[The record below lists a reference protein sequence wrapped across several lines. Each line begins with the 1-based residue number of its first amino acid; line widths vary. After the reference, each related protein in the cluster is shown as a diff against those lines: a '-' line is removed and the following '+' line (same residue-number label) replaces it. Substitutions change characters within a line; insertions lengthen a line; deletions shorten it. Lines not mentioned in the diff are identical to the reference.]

1 MSARITIHNLGPI
14 NDCTM
19 DLEHFTVLTGKQAS
33 GKSTVAK
40 AIYFFRTIKDDIC
53 EDILKYNLLGN
64 PSELTTVI
72 RRTLR
77 NKFLQMFGTSKAMS
91 ADMRLRYDYSDDTF
105 VEITLEL
112 REDEDFINPKY
123 VFIKFSNNITD
134 YICRRNKNN
143 NSERNEIQSELNDLF
158 SDDYNAVF
166 IPAGRSLITLL
177 TSQLN
182 YLFAT
187 MDDDQKRS
195 IDFCTQKYIER
206 ILKIR
211 PLFNDGLDG
220 LAELKSNMI
229 KLDKKAVSMA
239 LNRISKVLK
248 GRYVFANGEERLY
261 LTDNHDNTD
270 RFVKINYTSSGQQE
284 TVWLFNI
291 LFHILVTNSKSFII
305 LEEPEAHLYPDAQKD
320 ISEILALMSNQS
332 CELLI
337 TTHSPY
343 ILGAVNNLIYAN
355 DVCRDCNK
363 TIINDLVDE
372 KLHINNHNA
381 YFVDKGTIHSCI
393 ENSPERLIINEVID
407 GASSDINELYDR
419 LFDIAIS
426 EE

>member
-91 ADMRLRYDYSDDTF
+91 SDMKLRYDYSDDTF

-206 ILKIR
+206 IFKIR

-355 DVCRDCNK
+355 GVCRDCNK

>member
-1 MSARITIHNLGPI
+1 MSARITIHNLGPVK
-14 NDCTM
+14 DCTM
-19 DLEHFTVLTGKQAS
+19 DLEHFTILTGKQAS

-40 AIYFFRTIKDDIC
+40 AIYFCRTIKDDIC
-53 EDILKYNLLGN
+53 EEILKYNLLGN
-64 PSELTTVI
+64 QSKLITVVLK
-72 RRTLR
+72 TLR
-77 NKFLQMFGTSKAMS
+77 NKFLQMFGTSKAMNS
-91 ADMRLRYDYSDDTF
+91 DMKLRYDYSDDTF

-112 REDEDFINPKY
+112 RENEEFINPKY
-123 VFIKFSNNITD
+123 VYISFSENIKE
-134 YICRRNKNN
+134 YIRLKSDTG
-143 NSERNEIQSELNDLF
+143 SERSDIMAELNTLF
-158 SDDYNAVF
+158 HDEYNAIF

-220 LAELKSNMI
+220 LAELKSNMM
-229 KLDKKAVSMA
+229 KLDTKAISMMLERTYA
-239 LNRISKVLK
+239 VLK

-261 LTDNHDNTD
+261 LTDNHDYTD

-291 LFHILVTNSKSFII
+291 LFHILVTKTKSFII
-305 LEEPEAHLYPDAQKD
+305 LEEPEAHLYPDAQK
-320 ISEILALMSNQS
+320 IVSEVLALMSNRE

-355 DVCRDCNK
+355 AIVNDANRNLVNK
-363 TIINDLVDE
+363 LVDE
-372 KLHINNHNA
+372 KLRIKEHNA
-381 YFVDKGTIHSCI
+381 YFVDNGTIQSCL
-393 ENSPERLIINEVID
+393 EESPENLIMNEVID
-407 GASSDINELYDR
+407 GASSDINQLYDK
-419 LFDIAIS
+419 LFDIAN
-426 EE
+426 EEE

>member
-91 ADMRLRYDYSDDTF
+91 SDMRLRYDYSDDTF

-355 DVCRDCNK
+355 GVCRDCNK

>member
-1 MSARITIHNLGPI
+1 MSARITICNLGPI
-14 NDCTM
+14 NECTM

-33 GKSTVAK
+33 GKSTIAK
-40 AIYFFRTIKDDIC
+40 AIYFCRTIKDDIC
-53 EDILKYNLLGN
+53 EDILKYSLLGN
-64 PSELTTVI
+64 QSKLTTVI
-72 RRTLR
+72 QRTLR

-91 ADMRLRYDYSDDTF
+91 ADMKLRYDYSDNTF

-112 REDEDFINPKY
+112 RENEDFINPKY
-123 VFIKFSNNITD
+123 VFIKFSNNVTD
-134 YICRRNKNN
+134 YIRSKSQNINF
-143 NSERNEIQSELNDLF
+143 ERNEIQSELNALF
-158 SDDYNAVF
+158 SDDYNAIF

-220 LAELKSNMI
+220 LAELKSNMVM
-229 KLDKKAVSMA
+229 LDKKAISMA
-239 LNRISKVLK
+239 LDRIAKVLK
-248 GRYVFANGEERLY
+248 GRYVFVNGEERLY
-261 LTDNHDNTD
+261 LTDNHDNKD

-291 LFHILVTNSKSFII
+291 LFHILVTKSKSFII
-305 LEEPEAHLYPDAQKD
+305 LEEPEAHLYPDAQKN

-343 ILGAVNNLIYAN
+343 ILGAVNNLIYAKAIS
-355 DVCRDCNK
+355 RDCNK
-363 TIINDLVDE
+363 AVINGLVDE
-372 KLHINNHNA
+372 QLRICDHNA
-381 YFVDKGTIHSCI
+381 YFVDNGVINSCI
-393 ENSPERLIINEVID
+393 ENSPERLIINEIID
-407 GASSDINELYDR
+407 GASSDINELYDK
-419 LFDIAIS
+419 LFDIAIT

>member
-64 PSELTTVI
+64 QSELTTVI

-91 ADMRLRYDYSDDTF
+91 SDMKLRYDYSDNTF

-134 YICRRNKNN
+134 YICRINKNN

-158 SDDYNAVF
+158 SDDYSAVF

-261 LTDNHDNTD
+261 LTDNHDDTD

-305 LEEPEAHLYPDAQKD
+305 LEEPEAHLYPDAQKE

-343 ILGAVNNLIYAN
+343 ILGAVNNLIYAKA
-355 DVCRDCNK
+355 VSRDCNK

-372 KLHINNHNA
+372 KLHIHDHNA

-393 ENSPERLIINEVID
+393 ENSPERLINT
-407 GASSDINELYDR
+407 
-419 LFDIAIS
+419 
-426 EE
+426 

>member
-91 ADMRLRYDYSDDTF
+91 SDMKLRYDYSDDTF

-337 TTHSPY
+337 TTHSQY
-343 ILGAVNNLIYAN
+343 ILGAVNNIIYAN
-355 DVCRDCNK
+355 DVCCDCNK

>member
-91 ADMRLRYDYSDDTF
+91 SDMKLRYDYSDDTF

-355 DVCRDCNK
+355 GVCRDCNK

-393 ENSPERLIINEVID
+393 ENPPERLIINEVID

>member
-91 ADMRLRYDYSDDTF
+91 SDMKLRYDYSDDTF

-355 DVCRDCNK
+355 GVCRDCNK

>member
-1 MSARITIHNLGPI
+1 MSAKITIHNLGPV

-19 DLEHFTVLTGKQAS
+19 DLEHFTILTGKQAS

-40 AIYFFRTIKDDIC
+40 AIYFCRTIKDDIC

-64 PSELTTVI
+64 QFRLKTVI
-72 RRTLR
+72 EKTLR

-91 ADMRLRYDYSDDTF
+91 SDMRLRYDYSDDTF
-105 VEITLEL
+105 VEITLKL
-112 REDEDFINPKY
+112 RENEEFINPKY
-123 VFIKFSNNITD
+123 VFITFSNNITD
-134 YICRRNKNN
+134 FIQSKYT
-143 NSERNEIQSELNDLF
+143 NSFERSEIQAELNSLF
-158 SDDYNAVF
+158 HDDYNAIF

-195 IDFCTQKYIER
+195 IDFCTQKYIEK

-211 PLFNDGLDG
+211 PLFDSGLNG
-220 LAELKSNMI
+220 LAETKSNMMR
-229 KLDKKAVSMA
+229 LDKKSIFMM
-239 LNRISKVLK
+239 LHQIDSVLK
-248 GRYVFANGEERLY
+248 GRYVFVNGEERLY
-261 LTDNHDNTD
+261 LTDNHNLTE

-291 LFHILVTNSKSFII
+291 LFHILVTKTKSFII
-305 LEEPEAHLYPDAQKD
+305 LEEPEAHLYPDAQKAV
-320 ISEILALMSNQS
+320 SEILALMSNLE

-355 DVCRDCNK
+355 AIVNDTNK
-363 TIINDLVDE
+363 NRVSELVDE
-372 KLHINNHNA
+372 KLFIKEHNA

-393 ENSPERLIINEVID
+393 EDSPERLIRNEVID
-407 GASSDINELYDR
+407 GASSEINYVYDK
-419 LFDIAIS
+419 LFDIANGGNN
-426 EE
+426 

>member
-91 ADMRLRYDYSDDTF
+91 SDMKLRYDYSDDTF

-134 YICRRNKNN
+134 YICRKNKNN

-261 LTDNHDNTD
+261 LTDNHDDTD

-343 ILGAVNNLIYAN
+343 ILGAVNNLIYAKA
-355 DVCRDCNK
+355 VSRDCNK

-372 KLHINNHNA
+372 KLHIHDHNA

-393 ENSPERLIINEVID
+393 ENSPERLINT
-407 GASSDINELYDR
+407 
-419 LFDIAIS
+419 
-426 EE
+426 

>member
-1 MSARITIHNLGPI
+1 MSARITIHNLGPVK
-14 NDCTM
+14 DCAM
-19 DLEHFTVLTGKQAS
+19 DLEHFTILTGKQAS

-40 AIYFFRTIKDDIC
+40 AIYFCRTIKDDIC
-53 EDILKYNLLGN
+53 EKILKYNLLGN
-64 PSELTTVI
+64 QSKLITVVLK
-72 RRTLR
+72 TLR
-77 NKFLQMFGTSKAMS
+77 NKFLQMFGTSKAMNS
-91 ADMRLRYDYSDDTF
+91 DMKLRYDYSDDTF

-112 REDEDFINPKY
+112 RENEEFINPKY
-123 VFIKFSNNITD
+123 VYISFSENIKE
-134 YICRRNKNN
+134 YIRLKSDTG
-143 NSERNEIQSELNDLF
+143 SERSDIMVELNTLF
-158 SDDYNAVF
+158 HDEYNAIF

-206 ILKIR
+206 ILRIR

-220 LAELKSNMI
+220 LAELKSNMM
-229 KLDKKAVSMA
+229 KLDTKAISMM
-239 LNRISKVLK
+239 LERINAVLK

-261 LTDNHDNTD
+261 LTDNHDYSD

-291 LFHILVTNSKSFII
+291 LFHILVTKTKSFII
-305 LEEPEAHLYPDAQKD
+305 LEEPEAHLYPDAQK
-320 ISEILALMSNQS
+320 IVSEVLALMSNRE

-355 DVCRDCNK
+355 AIVNDTNRDSVNK
-363 TIINDLVDE
+363 LVDE
-372 KLHINNHNA
+372 KLRIKEHNA
-381 YFVDKGTIHSCI
+381 YFVDNGTIQSCL
-393 ENSPERLIINEVID
+393 EDSPEKLIMNEVID
-407 GASSDINELYDR
+407 GASSDINQLYDK
-419 LFDIAIS
+419 LFDIAN
-426 EE
+426 EEE